1 MRVVPGIGRDGP
13 TTASPPLETSMTLS
27 LAAVLAE
34 SAHRHADRVA
44 VVDGGTRIT
53 YERLWAEAL
62 AQAGALRGL
71 GIGPGDR
78 VALMMP
84 NCAGFPRSYYA
95 ILAAGAVV
103 VPVHLLLTADEIA
116 YVLRDADVRLLVC
129 AEGLMETGAAA
140 AATAGVPVIG
150 ARAVEGTPDA
160 WVDTLEAAAGAV
172 GPLASYESTDPGD
185 PAVIFYTSGTT
196 GRPKGAILTHPNL
209 VMNAT
214 VNAFD
219 VIDLSRE
226 DVALGCLPLFH
237 TFGQS
242 VSMNAL
248 FRIGGT
254 LVMQTRFDPHRALDL
269 MVEEGVTVFHGV
281 PTMYVALLAAAR
293 ARPSTILPKPR
304 YCVSGGAPLP
314 VSVHREAAEVFGA
327 RILEGYGL
335 SETSPSATVHH
346 PGFGVRPGTVGHAV
360 WGVDVG
366 IALADVED
374 SVELLPAGALGEIV
388 VRGHNVFAG
397 YFGRPEETAKALVD
411 GWFRTGDLGTKDSDG
426 FVTVVDRKKDLVIR
440 GGFNIYPREVEE
452 ILLDHPSVAEV
463 AVIGLPHPVHG
474 EEVCAVVVPRTDA
487 AGGSDGA
494 VDFSEDELREW
505 SRTRLGRHKYPR
517 IVVRTDAMP
526 LGPSHKVLKRELR
539 QRYGHLVATDPAGAD
554 GSSGAGITTGAKG
567 IAGAKDTAG
576 VEETAGVQGTA

>member
-1 MRVVPGIGRDGP
+1 
-13 TTASPPLETSMTLS
+13 MTLS

-34 SAHRHADRVA
+34 AARRHPDRVA

-53 YERLWAEAL
+53 YGRLWAEAL

-71 GIGPGDR
+71 GVGPGDR

-103 VPVHLLLTADEIA
+103 VPVHLLLTADEVA
-116 YVLRDADVRLLVC
+116 YVLRDSEVRLLVC
-129 AEGLMETGAAA
+129 AEGLMETAVAAA
-140 AATAGVPVIG
+140 SAARVPVIG
-150 ARAVEGTPDA
+150 AGVVEESADG
-160 WVDTLEAAAGAV
+160 WVDTLEAAAGSA
-172 GPLASYESTDPGD
+172 GPLTSYESTDPGD

-196 GRPKGAILTHPNL
+196 GRPKGAILTHLNL

-219 VIDLSRE
+219 VMDMSRE

-248 FRIGGT
+248 FRLGGT
-254 LVMQTRFDPHRALDL
+254 LVMQTRFDPHQALDL
-269 MVEEGVTVFHGV
+269 MVEEGVTIFHGV

-293 ARPSTILPKPR
+293 ARPSGSLPRPR

-314 VSVHREAAEVFGA
+314 VSVHRAVGEVFGA
-327 RILEGYGL
+327 QVLEGYGL
-335 SETSPSATVHH
+335 SETSPTASVHH
-346 PGFGVRPGTVGHAV
+346 PEFGVRPGTVGHAV
-360 WGVDVG
+360 WGVDVA
-366 IALADVED
+366 IARADVED
-374 SVELLPAGALGEIV
+374 TVELLPGDTLGEIV
-388 VRGHNVFAG
+388 IRGHNVFAG

-411 GWFRTGDLGTKDSDG
+411 GWFRTGDLGTKDADG
-426 FVTVVDRKKDLVIR
+426 FISVVDRKKDLVIR

-452 ILLDHPSVAEV
+452 VLLGHPAVAQV

-474 EEVCAVVVPRTDA
+474 EEVCAVVVPEGKAD
-487 AGGSDGA
+487 
-494 VDFSEDELREW
+494 DFAEDELREW
-505 SRTRLGRHKYPR
+505 ARTRLGQHKYPR
-517 IVVRTDAMP
+517 IVVRADSMP

-539 QRYGHLVATDPAGAD
+539 QRYAHLSQSHTP
-554 GSSGAGITTGAKG
+554 
-567 IAGAKDTAG
+567 
-576 VEETAGVQGTA
+576 

>member
-1 MRVVPGIGRDGP
+1 
-13 TTASPPLETSMTLS
+13 MTLS

-44 VVDGGTRIT
+44 VVDGGVRIT
-53 YERLWAEAL
+53 YARLWAEAL

-71 GIGPGDR
+71 GIGQGDR

-95 ILAAGAVV
+95 ILATGAVV

-150 ARAVEGTPDA
+150 ARTVEGSASEA
-160 WVDTLEAAAGAV
+160 WVDTLEAVAGAV
-172 GPLASYESTDPGD
+172 GPLTSYESTDPGD

-196 GRPKGAILTHPNL
+196 GRPKGAILTHLNL

-293 ARPSTILPKPR
+293 ARPSSTLPKPR

-327 RILEGYGL
+327 QILEGYGL

-346 PGFGVRPGTVGHAV
+346 PGFGVLPGTVGHPV

-366 IALADVED
+366 IARADVED
-374 SVELLPAGALGEIV
+374 SVELLPAGVLGEIV

-426 FVTVVDRKKDLVIR
+426 FVSVVDRKKDLVIR

-452 ILLDHPSVAEV
+452 VLLDHPSVAEV
-463 AVIGLPHPVHG
+463 AVIGLPHPAHG
-474 EEVCAVVVPRTDA
+474 EEVCAVVVPTTGE
-487 AGGSDGA
+487 AGPPDGA
-494 VDFSEDELREW
+494 VAFSEDELRDW

-517 IVVRTDAMP
+517 IVVRTDSMP

-539 QRYGHLVATDPAGAD
+539 QRYAHLAATADAEAVDTGGAEAAP
-554 GSSGAGITTGAKG
+554 SGAKG
-567 IAGAKDTAG
+567 ITGT
-576 VEETAGVQGTA
+576 EGTAWAEGTTGAAGGPVTG